1 MPPLVFMAIAWL
13 LPRFIQCQTQDQ
25 VEALYNNLLNGQNKN
40 MRPAVNH
47 AYPTDVNVSFELF
60 QILDVDEVMGKLTIS
75 GLLKMEWYNHRMRW
89 NPIDYGGVFTINVP
103 SFATWKPDLVL
114 TEPIDNAFA
123 FGYMQNWVNVRYLYD
138 GMAIF
143 APSEVLSSAC
153 DITVTYYPFDTQ
165 ICEINLY
172 PWGINKHEI
181 VLNTYTTEVS
191 KSIFSE
197 NAEWMLDKTETL
209 TGVMFDTFYFYR
221 VVLYLKRRPTFVIV
235 NVVLPI
241 FFMSVLNVL
250 VFFLPASSGER
261 VSFAITV
268 LLAIAFFMT
277 IVNDT
282 LPKSS
287 NPIPTICYL
296 LLGSLVLS
304 TFIVMMTIFNLRIYH
319 RPAEQ
324 PLSKMYLAIA
334 FSARRCRRRSFR
346 CQSKRIKAD
355 AVTEIDLSKENA
367 ITNRRASDEDA
378 IKWSSAHNN
387 KRRADDATASAY
399 EDYADLEDVNWKT
412 VSEAL
417 DSIGIVISTVWV
429 VSLTIAI
436 IVMVTAYS

>member
-1 MPPLVFMAIAWL
+1 MAIAWL

-60 QILDVDEVMGKLTIS
+60 QILDVDEVM
-75 GLLKMEWYNHRMRW
+75 
-89 NPIDYGGVFTINVP
+89 
-103 SFATWKPDLVL
+103 
-114 TEPIDNAFA
+114 
-123 FGYMQNWVNVRYLYD
+123 
-138 GMAIF
+138 
-143 APSEVLSSAC
+143 
-153 DITVTYYPFDTQ
+153 
-165 ICEINLY
+165 
-172 PWGINKHEI
+172 
-181 VLNTYTTEVS
+181 
-191 KSIFSE
+191 
-197 NAEWMLDKTETL
+197 
-209 TGVMFDTFYFYR
+209 
-221 VVLYLKRRPTFVIV
+221 VLYLKRRPTFVIV

>member
-1 MPPLVFMAIAWL
+1 MAIAWL

-75 GLLKMEWYNHRMRW
+75 GLLKMEWYDHRMRW

-138 GMAIF
+138 
-143 APSEVLSSAC
+143 
-153 DITVTYYPFDTQ
+153 
-165 ICEINLY
+165 
-172 PWGINKHEI
+172 
-181 VLNTYTTEVS
+181 
-191 KSIFSE
+191 
-197 NAEWMLDKTETL
+197 
-209 TGVMFDTFYFYR
+209 
-221 VVLYLKRRPTFVIV
+221 VLYLKRRPTFVIV